1 MDKKIFTIEINGIKE
16 SVEAVTSLNK
26 QLDALDKRINELNS
40 RKVTVQATVSSTPS
54 SSNASALNEE
64 AAIEK
69 EILAL
74 KNEGTK
80 LEAKQVAYQDESY
93 QKVLAQKDVL
103 KEIVQDQKTIAAQER
118 LQADT
123 YSNTMQG
130 MKAKL
135 ADLKTSIASTDL
147 GDSDKLKSM
156 TTEANELTN
165 KLKEMEEAYGQFGRN
180 VGNYQSAAEG
190 FKGLEFT
197 VGGVTQQFDNA
208 KQALKTLQGELRNLQ
223 VKKDQGMILSPE
235 EVKRFQELPSVV
247 AKLKS
252 SIQDAGKPMDNLMD
266 TMQSFV
272 AIAQVSKGASAFFG
286 IDSDKIEESIQKLVA
301 LQNVMQGMQ
310 ALQKQIQSQEF
321 LGGWLSKGNEAI
333 DNLVAKLTSA
343 NTAQQALT
351 TTTNAG
357 ATASKAMATAE
368 GAQAVATKATT
379 VATKGLSL
387 ALKSIGIGLIIS
399 AVAAL
404 ITYWDDIKKLFTDT
418 VPALK
423 NLSTW
428 FNKVKAVV
436 VGVGTSII
444 NYFVQPIAT
453 AGKLIAAVIEGNFK
467 DIPKIITDGFKKTF
481 NVVGNFQKG
490 YNKEIQRQQDAH
502 NEEMRKKQL
511 KANEEAEKDA
521 EAKYGKDAKRT
532 KKYLNDQLK
541 LVKKGSEE
549 EKELKRK
556 LWQTEREEKE
566 KNNKKNLADSKK
578 NAKEEAETEKELSK
592 AKIEAMKDGLLKTIT
607 QLEEE
612 RKERLSK
619 ISTNTR
625 NYKELELE
633 INKAY
638 DKKIEDARKEYAKN
652 VENIQKEMYMNLLNQ
667 RIDYFNKSVS
677 ILEKSEELMKEKQE
691 KAASE
696 LFNQNISSYGIQ
708 AKNSY
713 SPSTQQTL
721 GIISTS
727 NNEMVNDY
735 KELMNLSREYAS
747 AQNALKNA
755 TIRNNDEI
763 EEAETNLLNIQKET
777 TKKLNELEKNRASMS
792 DEEYEKEKYNIQK
805 SLDVEEERVNRLK
818 EYYNLELDSLKEMLS
833 DYEQE
838 YNEYEAF
845 LNQKYS
851 SQEDQLA
858 ATLTKQALL
867 EENYTDSLSLTFEQR
882 LQANETYWAMVASR
896 TKDYAENIAEEQL
909 HELQDQKDK
918 ELKELENK
926 YTAEIEVQ
934 EKWLSGQTELLQ
946 VSLKQGVITQEKY
959 NAELEKINEE
969 YRITQE
975 TSDTLYKARREEI
988 IKQSAQKEEEINNNK
1003 LKKIQSVNAEYY
1015 QSSLQEL
1022 RDFQTAVSNLEGKA
1036 DVKNVFGFTNWKE
1049 TNKNNR
1055 ELLAAYEQQASVIQ
1069 QKRKQI
1075 NDDFKNGLIDKK
1087 SYESSL
1093 REFDGFLADLG
1104 EKIDATKQKL
1114 SGWNMVQT
1122 IAQEAQQ
1129 YIQAFANVMGN
1140 VLEAMWTAE
1149 DAEFEREQENLERQ
1163 LDAVEE
1169 YYDKMDEAAKDH
1181 AENMKSLESD
1191 IASAQGDARD
1201 RLIQRYNA
1209 EKQAQREALKE
1220 KKKAEKEEEKLKKRQ
1235 EELDR
1240 QQRERE
1246 KQRDLTQAAINTAM
1260 AITSAAVNHW
1270 PIPAVPMMAAA
1281 AAAGAAQIAAIQA
1294 KQYAN
1299 GGQLDGGVAV
1309 GNRHSNGG
1317 IKVLGGRAEIEGG
1330 EFITNRQTTMNNVAL
1345 LEFINSSKKRVNL
1358 DDMIEFYGGKKSKVA
1373 SNVIGATNRKY
1384 ADGGTLPIISNY
1396 SNNDALAAAL
1406 ERYANRPSYV
1416 AVTDIIDKTADVN
1429 NVRVMAGLGD

>member
-26 QLDALDKRINELNS
+26 QLDDLEKRINELNS
-40 RKVTVQATVSSTPS
+40 KKVIVQTTVNTSSST
-54 SSNASALNEE
+54 SNASALNEE

-103 KEIVQDQKTIAAQER
+103 KEIVEDQKTIAAQER

-147 GDSDKLKSM
+147 GDSDKLNSM
-156 TTEANELTN
+156 TAEANELTN

-223 VKKDQGMILSPE
+223 VKKDQGMILSDDE
-235 EVKRFQELPSVV
+235 IQRFQELPSVV

-286 IDSDKIEESIQKLVA
+286 IDADKIEESIQKLVA

-343 NTAQQALT
+343 NAAQQTLT

-578 NAKEEAETEKELSK
+578 YAKEEAETEKEYTKL
-592 AKIEAMKDGLLKTIT
+592 KIENMKDGLLKTIT

-619 ISTNTR
+619 LNTNAR
-625 NYKELELE
+625 NYGEMVLM
-633 INKAY
+633 INQIY
-638 DKKIEDARKEYAKN
+638 DKKIEDAKKEHGKNLETIQKDVEMNLINQRLDYANKVIENIKTNNELFSKNQEELGKRLTESGVELLGALDLSKPIEKTYEKRKKIFKDYWDDVIHNTTASANAVKEVELGTLNDQETKELRELKNKKDERLKVLSGATKAELDLIEADRKENKKLKKKQQQDDYLFDLEVLEAN
-652 VENIQKEMYMNLLNQ
+652 RNFKE
-667 RIDYFNKSVS
+667 
-677 ILEKSEELMKEKQE
+677 QE
-691 KAASE
+691 
-696 LFNQNISSYGIQ
+696 
-708 AKNSY
+708 
-713 SPSTQQTL
+713 
-721 GIISTS
+721 
-727 NNEMVNDY
+727 
-735 KELMNLSREYAS
+735 
-747 AQNALKNA
+747 
-755 TIRNNDEI
+755 
-763 EEAETNLLNIQKET
+763 
-777 TKKLNELEKNRASMS
+777 KKLNDLF
-792 DEEYEKEKYNIQK
+792 EKEK
-805 SLDVEEERVNRLK
+805 
-818 EYYNLELDSLKEMLS
+818 
-833 DYEQE
+833 
-838 YNEYEAF
+838 
-845 LNQKYS
+845 
-851 SQEDQLA
+851 
-858 ATLTKQALL
+858 T
-867 EENYTDSLSLTFEQR
+867 
-882 LQANETYWAMVASR
+882 
-896 TKDYAENIAEEQL
+896 
-909 HELQDQKDK
+909 
-918 ELKELENK
+918 
-926 YTAEIEVQ
+926 EVQ
-934 EKWLSGQTELLQ
+934 EKYYKKRE
-946 VSLKQGVITQEKY
+946 KITQDTAKRIQQI
-959 NAELEKINEE
+959 NAEAVQN
-969 YRITQE
+969 
-975 TSDTLYKARREEI
+975 D
-988 IKQSAQKEEEINNNK
+988 
-1003 LKKIQSVNAEYY
+1003 
-1015 QSSLQEL
+1015 LQEL
-1022 RDFQTAVSNLEGKA
+1022 RDYQTALKDEEENAE
-1036 DVKNVFGFTNWKE
+1036 VKNAFGFTNWNVTGPNYKDLLSKY
-1049 TNKNNR
+1049 TNLYDDLGVEIEKLSEKYKKGEIDFNQYQ
-1055 ELLAAYEQQASVIQ
+1055 AA
-1069 QKRKQI
+1069 
-1075 NDDFKNGLIDKK
+1075 
-1087 SYESSL
+1087 L
-1093 REFDGFLADLG
+1093 REYGTALQNAGGKIQEFT
-1104 EKIDATKQKL
+1104 EKLDFGSKI
-1114 SGWNMVQT
+1114 QT
-1122 IAQEAQQ
+1122 FMQEAQQ

-1149 DAEFEREQENLERQ
+1149 DAEFEREQENLEKQ

-1181 AENMKSLESD
+1181 ADNMKSIESD

-1220 KKKAEKEEEKLKKRQ
+1220 KKKAEKEQEKLRKQQDKLDLEQREKEKKR
-1235 EELDR
+1235 
-1240 QQRERE
+1240 
-1246 KQRDLTQAAINTAM
+1246 DLIQAAINTAM
-1260 AITSAAVNHW
+1260 AITAAAVNKW
-1270 PIPAVPMMAAA
+1270 PEVALPMMAAA

-1294 KQYAN
+1294 QQYAN

-1330 EFITNRQTTMNNVAL
+1330 EFITNRQTTMNNVEL
-1345 LEFINSSKKRVNL
+1345 LEFINSRKKRVNL
-1358 DDMIEFYGGKKSKVA
+1358 DDMVEFYGGKTSKVA
-1373 SNVIGATNRKY
+1373 SNVLGATNRKY
-1384 ADGGTLPIISNY
+1384 ADGGTLPIISSY

-1429 NVRVMAGLGD
+1429 NVRVMAGLGE